1 MRQLPK
7 KNVFYNVVRIGLTDT
22 KIHKKMKNKDLKTR
36 TKLVPTKRM
45 ADPKDIAEYI
55 FYISSAKNT
64 FITSEIVNITG
75 GE

>member
-1 MRQLPK
+1 MQIR
-7 KNVFYNVVRIGLTDT
+7 
-22 KIHKKMKNKDLKTR
+22 KTLNR
-36 TKLVPTKRM
+36 VKLVPTKRM

>member
-1 MRQLPK
+1 MK
-7 KNVFYNVVRIGLTDT
+7 KYL
-22 KIHKKMKNKDLKTR
+22 KKMKNKDLKTR

-55 FYISSAKNT
+55 FYISSANNT